1 METGETHQ
9 HCTGWLRIWNLE
21 PRAPG
26 LGAWVG
32 GPTAGAQGPKERTP
46 RGADDPAEQTPP
58 QSAHAGQE
66 PGKRRPRAGP
76 CTLKPNAAIH
86 PILYCDC
93 SQKLR
98 NRYEPG
104 SPNTRG
110 PTLRLR
116 EEPRSVC
123 GAVSLLQQTFLCL

>member
-32 GPTAGAQGPKERTP
+32 GPTVGAQGPKEQTP

-58 QSAHAGQE
+58 RSAHAGQ
-66 PGKRRPRAGP
+66 GTRKTTTSSWTLHVKAKR
-76 CTLKPNAAIH
+76 CHSSHSL
-86 PILYCDC
+86 
-93 SQKLR
+93 
-98 NRYEPG
+98 
-104 SPNTRG
+104 
-110 PTLRLR
+110 LRLFT
-116 EEPRSVC
+116 EVKK
-123 GAVSLLQQTFLCL
+123 QI